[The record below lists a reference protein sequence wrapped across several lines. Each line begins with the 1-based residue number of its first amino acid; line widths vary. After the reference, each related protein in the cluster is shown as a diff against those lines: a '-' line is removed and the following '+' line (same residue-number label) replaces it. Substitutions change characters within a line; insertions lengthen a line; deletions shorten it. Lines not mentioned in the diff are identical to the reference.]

1 MYKRIVLKLSGETLA
16 PSDNELQA
24 LMLSRMIENRND
36 LLTGEETSLLK
47 GIEAKIFGKTEAES
61 IKSYSFTASRL
72 EDVASAL
79 ADVHATGVQLG
90 IVMGGG
96 NIWRGRFTD
105 TMNPVNADNM
115 GMLATIINAICVH
128 DALAQLGVPSTV
140 FTAQEM
146 PKFSEVY
153 TAERAVDAMN
163 SGRIVLLAGGTGNP
177 FFTTDTGAAL
187 RAAELGADA
196 LFKGTNVEGVYD
208 KDPNKYPDAVLCKE
222 LSYKECIDRGIGVMD
237 TTAFEICRKQNIKM
251 IRIFNMDNLQ
261 NIVDVVKGDDRGS
274 VIHA

>member
-16 PSDNELQA
+16 PSDADIQKF
-24 LMLSRMIENRND
+24 MLSRMLD
-36 LLTGEETSLLK
+36 DKKGSLTDEEAAQLLK
-47 GIEAKIFGKTEAES
+47 MCSKLFGEGDAEDV
-61 IKSYSFTASRL
+61 KSFSFKAARVD
-72 EDVASAL
+72 EVASAL
-79 ADVHATGVQLG
+79 AAVHATGVQLG

-96 NIWRGRFTD
+96 NIWRGRFTAK
-105 TMNPVNADNM
+105 MNPVNADNM

-153 TAERAVDAMN
+153 SAERAIDAMN
-163 SGRIVLLAGGTGNP
+163 NGRIVLLAGGTGNP

-208 KDPNKYPDAVLCKE
+208 KDPNKYPDAVLCKD
-222 LSYKECIDRGIGVMD
+222 LSYKECIERDLGVMD
-237 TTAFEICRKQNIKM
+237 STAFEICRKQKIKM

-261 NIVDVVKGDDRGS
+261 NIVDVVNGDDRGS